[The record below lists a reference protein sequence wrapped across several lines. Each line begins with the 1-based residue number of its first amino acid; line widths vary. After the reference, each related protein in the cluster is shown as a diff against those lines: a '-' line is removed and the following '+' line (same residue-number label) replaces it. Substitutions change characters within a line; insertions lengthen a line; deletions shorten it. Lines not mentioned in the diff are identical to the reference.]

1 MGEITVRGQIGPMHL
16 RLLLAQHFLLFAADF
31 MLRCGLRRGSGRS
44 NTPCRSENSIIA
56 RQVAKLIDLVKVE
69 IGYADI
75 AAV

>member
-1 MGEITVRGQIGPMHL
+1 
-16 RLLLAQHFLLFAADF
+16 

-44 NTPCRSENSIIA
+44 SAPCRSENSIIA